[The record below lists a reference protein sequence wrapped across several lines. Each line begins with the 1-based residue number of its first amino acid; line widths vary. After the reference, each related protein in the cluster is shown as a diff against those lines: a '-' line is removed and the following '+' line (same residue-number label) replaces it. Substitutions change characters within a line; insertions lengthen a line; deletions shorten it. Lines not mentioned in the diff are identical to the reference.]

1 MLRSKIKSG
10 GWFLAKAAISIAFLF
25 YATRKIDLTS
35 FSADMR
41 GLNPSWL
48 LLGLGQFMLIPVLGG
63 ARWRLVLSVLG
74 SSISA
79 VSSIRLFW
87 IGMILSQVLPST
99 SGGDATRIVLLWR
112 GGVPFARSVHS
123 VILER
128 LAMLFTLITL
138 VAVMQ
143 LVRGD
148 RMNIPGASWF
158 SPLLLCVAA
167 AGMLAVTFG
176 DSLVARLQGWKPL
189 RMLFEL
195 SSDARKA
202 FVSLPSARLAGLCL
216 LTHVN
221 IAIGCLCLGKAL
233 GLHLSPFDYIFYISL
248 VTLITSLPLSIG
260 GWGIREEAVVALFGH
275 AGVLAHSALAF
286 SVLFGLSVGAI
297 SLLGLPFLSLKRALQ
312 SARDAE
318 SNTRHGAERKLT
330 CPN

>member
-1 MLRSKIKSG
+1 MLSSKIKTG
-10 GWFLAKAAISIAFLF
+10 GWFIAKAATSIAFLL

-35 FSADMR
+35 FSADIR
-41 GLNPSWL
+41 GLNSTWM
-48 LLGLGQFMLIPVLGG
+48 LLGLAQFMLIPILGG
-63 ARWRLVLSVLG
+63 ARWRVVLRALG
-74 SSISA
+74 SSISTA
-79 VSSIRLFW
+79 SSVRLFW

-99 SGGDATRIVLLWR
+99 SGGDATRILLLWR
-112 GGVPFARSVHS
+112 GGVPLAQSAHS

-128 LAMLFTLITL
+128 LAMLFTLIAL

-143 LVRGD
+143 LLRGD
-148 RMNIPGASWF
+148 SMNIPGASWF

-167 AGMLAVTFG
+167 TGMLTVTFG
-176 DSLVARLQGWKPL
+176 DSLVAKLPGWKPF
-189 RMLFEL
+189 RMLLEL
-195 SSDARKA
+195 SSDARKL
-202 FVSLPSARLAGLCL
+202 FLSLPCARLAGLSL

-221 IAIGCLCLGKAL
+221 IAIGCLWLGKAL

-297 SLLGLPFLSLKRALQ
+297 SFIGLPFLSLKKALQ
-312 SARDAE
+312 SVRGPASGTPDGTE
-318 SNTRHGAERKLT
+318 SKLT
-330 CPN
+330 CSI